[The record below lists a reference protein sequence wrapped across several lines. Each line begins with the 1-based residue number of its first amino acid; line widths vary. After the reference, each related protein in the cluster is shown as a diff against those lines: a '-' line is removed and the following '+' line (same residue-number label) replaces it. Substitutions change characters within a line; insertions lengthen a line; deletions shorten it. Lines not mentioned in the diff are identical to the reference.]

1 MIEDAELLRRYAEEK
16 SEGAFAELVQRH
28 LGLVYAC
35 ALRRVAGD
43 AQMAEDVTQL
53 VFTDVARHAAAL
65 RRQPV
70 LAGWLFTSTR
80 FAAAKAMRTA
90 RRRLEREQKAY
101 IMQQLSQDVTA
112 RIDWEKARPV
122 LDDAIGELSDVDREA
137 VLLRYFEGRD
147 FSSVG
152 AKLNLTGNAARM
164 RVERALEKLRTRLER
179 RGITSTTA
187 VIATV
192 LTNQTI
198 VAMPAGLATS
208 VTSAALA
215 GGALAGGVGTG
226 VGALAAIGFMTKMQI
241 GIVTALVGAGATGFV
256 IQAHHSATLRLDV
269 GRLQQ
274 QNQEIAALRT
284 ENRRLENVA
293 AEIARLRQ
301 DDAELGRL
309 RDEAAALQESLRK
322 IARLRAGQSSD
333 RAASTTVPPHQVT
346 EKTSAAFRKLKPL
359 QDAKDWAG
367 MIGLLDTLISQVEPT
382 SYDMALILDMK
393 AKLYIQQNQ
402 FSHAIEP
409 WEKALQLSDQFKYFD
424 GKRSFEIVTFLA
436 QLRLQASGV
445 TAEAPQALWF

>member
-1 MIEDAELLRRYAEEK
+1 MIEDAELLRRYTEDK

-35 ALRRVAGD
+35 ALRRVGGD
-43 AQMAEDVTQL
+43 QQLAEDVTQQ
-53 VFTDVARHAAAL
+53 VFTDVARHATTLA
-65 RRQPV
+65 RRPV
-70 LAGWLFTSTR
+70 LAGWLFTSAR

-90 RRRLEREQKAY
+90 RRRLEREQEAY
-101 IMQQLSQDVTA
+101 IMQELSQDMTA
-112 RIDWEKARPV
+112 RIDWDKARPV

-164 RVERALEKLRTRLER
+164 RVERALEKLRARLER

-187 VIATV
+187 VLATV
-192 LTNQTI
+192 LTQQTL
-198 VAMPAGLATS
+198 VATPAGLATS
-208 VTSAALA
+208 VTSAALV

-226 VGALAAIGFMTKMQI
+226 VGALAAFGFMTKVQI

-256 IQAHHSATLRLDV
+256 MQAHHGAGLRLDV
-269 GRLQQ
+269 ERLQQ

-284 ENRRLENVA
+284 ENRRLENGA

-301 DDAELGRL
+301 DEGELGRL

-322 IARLRAGQSSD
+322 IARLRAGQTSD
-333 RAASTTVPPHQVT
+333 RAISANVPPHKIT
-346 EKTSAAFRKLKPL
+346 EKTSAAFRNLKPL

-367 MIGLLDTLISQVEPT
+367 MIGLLDGLIPQVEPT

-393 AKLYIQQNQ
+393 AKLYVQQNQ
-402 FSHAIEP
+402 LANAIEP

-424 GKRSFEIVTFLA
+424 GKRSADIVNFLA

-445 TAEAPQALWF
+445 AAEAPQALWF

>member
-1 MIEDAELLRRYAEEK
+1 MTEDSELLRRYAEEN
-16 SEGAFAELVQRH
+16 SEAAFAELVQRH

-35 ALRRVAGD
+35 ALRRVGGD
-43 AQMAEDVTQL
+43 QQLAEDVTQQ
-53 VFTDVARHAAAL
+53 VFTDVARRATTLA
-65 RRQPV
+65 RRPV
-70 LAGWLFTSTR
+70 LAGWLFTSAR

-90 RRRLEREQKAY
+90 RRRLEREQEAY
-101 IMQQLSQDVTA
+101 IMQELSQDTTP
-112 RIDWEKARPV
+112 RIDWDKARPV

-164 RVERALEKLRTRLER
+164 RVERALEKLRTRLEH

-187 VIATV
+187 VLATV
-192 LTNQTI
+192 LTQQTL
-198 VAMPAGLATS
+198 VATPAGLATS

-215 GGALAGGVGTG
+215 GGALAGGVGVG
-226 VGALAAIGFMTKMQI
+226 VGAWAAFGFMTKVQI

-256 IQAHHSATLRLDV
+256 IQAHHGARLRSDV
-269 GRLQQ
+269 ERLQQ

-301 DDAELGRL
+301 DEAELGRL
-309 RDEAAALQESLRK
+309 RDEATALQESLRK
-322 IARLRAGQSSD
+322 SARLRAGQSSD
-333 RAASTTVPPHQVT
+333 RAISANLPPHKVT
-346 EKTSAAFRKLKPL
+346 EKTSAAFRNLKPL

-367 MIGLLDTLISQVEPT
+367 MMGLLDGLISQVEPT

-393 AKLYIQQNQ
+393 AKLYVQQNQ
-402 FSHAIEP
+402 LANAIEP

-424 GKRSFEIVTFLA
+424 GKRSADIVNFLA

-445 TAEAPQALWF
+445 MADAPQALWF